1 MIGIKIE
8 DMSNH
13 ENNLKMMREH
23 GEHIAPSGQG
33 GQGIISTKRITL
45 KAIEGD
51 VKIIFR
57 RVGL

>member
-1 MIGIKIE
+1 
-8 DMSNH
+8 MSNH